1 VKKETLFF
9 EILEGIFFLS
19 LVFIL
24 TCSGWAF
31 GKESGSQEKTPA
43 RLSLLIGALY
53 AEEEGKIAYRGGLSY
68 PMDGGIVGLD
78 ICISPGEERKRSSAR
93 LSLEG
98 KMPEPK
104 VEGEVSIYLNWWW
117 RQIEEKKKKENV
129 VYSLFIGEK
138 LKFSYHTYL
147 YGELGIAYPARE
159 ALFLWGWNFKTG
171 WEIAPWLEINGQYGQ
186 FLTEEDKIRD
196 YKQGTFKG
204 ELKFTLG
211 RSLLFLGYEKSSVD
225 DPFYLLNMHLPQAW
239 YACLQISF

>member
-1 VKKETLFF
+1 MKKEAFF
-9 EILEGIFFLS
+9 FKILAGIFFFS

-24 TCSGWAF
+24 TCSGWTFA
-31 GKESGSQEKTPA
+31 KESGSQEKTPA

-53 AEEEGKIAYRGGLSY
+53 PEEGKMAYRGGLSY
-68 PMDGGIVGLD
+68 SMDGGIVGLD

-98 KMPEPK
+98 KVPEPK

-117 RQIEEKKKKENV
+117 RQIEEKKKRENT
-129 VYSLFIGEK
+129 VYSLFLGEK
-138 LKFSYHTYL
+138 LKISSRTYL

-159 ALFLWGWNFKTG
+159 ALFLWGWNFKAG
-171 WEIAPWLEINGQYGQ
+171 WQIAPWMEINGQYGQ
-186 FLTEEDKIRD
+186 FLTEEDKILD
-196 YKQGTFKG
+196 YDQWTLKG

-211 RSLLFLGYEKSSVD
+211 RSLLVLGYEKSSVD

-239 YACLQISF
+239 YACLQIPF